1 MRAYMYICQSRGSCP
16 IYIWFFGGVLTWGI
30 GPFRCSASK
39 VRDQTSTHHVG
50 KRQQILRGR
59 NLEENGRQ
67 NFEDSSSRGVPKQTT
82 PAPVHVYRILFS
94 FPLAPYQREDPRAS
108 GEFFPLPKSQK
119 KIPKWCETNCLQQS
133 NSRNT
138 SSFLTIF
145 KFLNDLWIW
154 QD

>member
-1 MRAYMYICQSRGSCP
+1 MLQHS
-16 IYIWFFGGVLTWGI
+16 WFWGVLTWGI

-82 PAPVHVYRILFS
+82 PAPVHVYRILFA

-119 KIPKWCETNCLQQS
+119 KIPK
-133 NSRNT
+133 
-138 SSFLTIF
+138 
-145 KFLNDLWIW
+145 
-154 QD
+154 